1 MQKPTLKLKGIR
13 ADELLFRVNGVP
25 PKTDGKLELKPA
37 FSRKVRRA
45 SGEENIFLLTLSVRI
60 ESTPEEPKPFDLT
73 ASLTGV
79 FGTDAAGEE
88 GVRAAVVEATQV
100 VFPYLRAAVTGLT
113 SAAMAA
119 PIVLPVIA
127 GPLFPEDREKDD
139 GLFS

>member
-1 MQKPTLKLKGIR
+1 MQKVGLRLKGIR

-45 SGEENIFLLTLSVRI
+45 AGEENIFLLSLSVRI
-60 ESTPEEPKPFDLT
+60 ESTPEEPKPFDLVAT
-73 ASLTGV
+73 LTGV
-79 FGTDAAGEE
+79 FGADAAGEE
-88 GVRAAVVEATQV
+88 GIRAAVIEATGIV
-100 VFPYLRAAVTGLT
+100 YPYLRASVTGLT
-113 SAAMAA
+113 AAALAA

-139 GLFS
+139 GLVS